1 MEELLKLKRILP
13 FLIPIAVIMFI
24 IMLVF
29 IISGTSSNNPS
40 IVAGSIFNKPFDAD
54 VEYTITSHF
63 GYRDDPINIG
73 NIEYHTGVD
82 LGAPMGTPV
91 LAIGDGIVY
100 DIKYSHTG
108 YGNHVYIKHEVNG
121 TTYYSLYAHMLDNS
135 IMVMINQPI
144 KAGQRIGAVGST
156 GASTG
161 YHLHLSL
168 MTPLP
173 YANED
178 NLIDPIFIIEGQN
191 NGGNNE

>member
-29 IISGTSSNNPS
+29 MISSASSSNPS
-40 IVAGSIFNKPFDAD
+40 IIAGSIFNQPFDAD
-54 VEYTITSHF
+54 VEYTITSYF

-73 NIEYHTGVD
+73 NIEYHTGID

-91 LAIGDGIVY
+91 LAIGDGTIY

-108 YGNHVYIKHEVNG
+108 YGNHVYVKHEIDG
-121 TTYYSLYAHMLDNS
+121 TTYYSLYAHLLDNS
-135 IMVMINQPI
+135 IMLMINQPI
-144 KAGQRIGAVGST
+144 KAGMRIGAVGST
-156 GASTG
+156 GDSTG

-173 YANED
+173 YANKD
-178 NLIDPIFIIEGQN
+178 NLIDPIFIFEEQKI
-191 NGGNNE
+191 GGNNE